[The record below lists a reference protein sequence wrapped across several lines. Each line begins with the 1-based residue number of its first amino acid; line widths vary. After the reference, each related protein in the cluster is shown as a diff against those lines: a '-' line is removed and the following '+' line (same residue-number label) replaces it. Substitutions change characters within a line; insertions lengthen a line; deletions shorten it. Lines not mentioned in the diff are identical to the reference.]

1 MMNKKNEKYLNP
13 SIERASRILEL
24 VSYYPNELRMIDL
37 AKKLD
42 INKSSMFNL
51 LKTLEQ
57 LDWIQKDIGN
67 RYSIGTNIGLLG
79 LSYLKQFNL
88 LEDFYE
94 EAAKTRDSINENLQL
109 GVLDKGHVVYTGK
122 LSGGSLMQLVTEP
135 GKRFPA
141 YATSIGKILL
151 SDHTMEELIE
161 TYKDDPLKKKTEFT
175 ITDLKLL
182 YTQLVQAKKN
192 GYAEE
197 HQESTYDV
205 HCVAAPIYDYK
216 NDLIAAVSIVMT
228 TKAWE
233 AKSTQAKVEIVKL
246 ANRLSIK
253 SGKSSES
260 LYPVNQYNDL
270 E

>member
-1 MMNKKNEKYLNP
+1 MVNKKNEKYLNP
-13 SIERASRILEL
+13 SIERASRILKL
-24 VSYYPNELRMIDL
+24 ISTYPNELRMIDL
-37 AKKLD
+37 SKNLE

-51 LKTLEQ
+51 LKTMEQ
-57 LDWIQKDIGN
+57 LDWLQKDVGN
-67 RYSIGTNIGLLG
+67 RYSIGANVGLLG

-94 EAAKTRDSINENLQL
+94 EASKTRDKINENLQM
-109 GVLDKGHVVYTGK
+109 GVLDNGHVVYTGK
-122 LSGGSLMQLVTEP
+122 LSGGSLMELVTEP

-151 SDHTMEELIE
+151 SEHTMNNLIE
-161 TYKDDPLKKKTEFT
+161 TYKDEPLEKKTEFT
-175 ITDLKLL
+175 ITDLDILH
-182 YTQLVQAKKN
+182 TQIVQAKRN

-233 AKSTQAKVEIVKL
+233 AKSEQAKIEVVKL
-246 ANRLSIK
+246 AKQLSVK
-253 SGKSSES
+253 SGKSNDS
-260 LYPVNQYNDL
+260 LN
-270 E
+270 